1 VARRAAPAHSVRVS
15 DLDRLTTAGLYA
27 VPGFLP
33 PELCAALRAE
43 AARGTLHAAGVFRG
57 ADVLVDERVR
67 RAKGVS
73 LSAATRAEVERRL
86 AALMPTVA
94 DHFGCR
100 LDTQQDAQLLV
111 YQRGAFFR
119 PHQDNSGDPALPAV
133 VRTRQVSAVIF
144 LGRQTRLPEPGS
156 YCGGALTFFRS
167 PGAPPAAPVR
177 TEVWGEDGM
186 LVTFR
191 SDRPH
196 EVRPVTHGPRYS
208 LVTWFADADGS

>member
-1 VARRAAPAHSVRVS
+1 V
-15 DLDRLTTAGLYA
+15 LDRDRLATAGLHA

-43 AARGTLHAAGVFRG
+43 AARGALHTAGVFRG
-57 ADVLVDERVR
+57 TDVLVDERIR
-67 RAKGVS
+67 RVKGVS
-73 LSAATRAEVERRL
+73 LSAATRAAVEQRL
-86 AALMPTVA
+86 AALMPEVA
-94 DHFGCR
+94 VHFGCR

-133 VRTRQVSAVIF
+133 VRSRRVSAVIF

-167 PGAPPAAPVR
+167 PGAPAAAPVR
-177 TEVWGEDGM
+177 TDVWGEEGL
-186 LVTFR
+186 LVAFR
-191 SDRPH
+191 SERTH

-208 LVTWFADADGS
+208 LVTWFAGADGS